1 MALSVNAK
9 TYTQDLPLGPDAVP
23 YNGPNHD
30 DDTVDRIVAKRT
42 APKPTADFAGVG
54 RSEVKLTR
62 TGTDGTSTIG
72 NMIVTIACSFPA
84 DVQSSEKELMLT
96 DLAAWLA
103 SSEADAVL
111 VNRTVLQ

>member
-1 MALSVNAK
+1 MPLTVNTK

-23 YNGPNHD
+23 YNGPAHD
-30 DDTVDRIVAKRT
+30 DDTIDRIIAKRT

-62 TGTDGTSTIG
+62 TGTDGTNDVG
-72 NMIVTIACSFPA
+72 NMIVTINCSFPV
-84 DVQSSEKELMLT
+84 DVQASEKELMLT

-103 SSEADAVL
+103 SAEADSVL
-111 VNRTVLQ
+111 VTRTILQ